1 VYGNQAPTTTP
12 RYAGT
17 AGASSTTFGAH
28 ADTGIRPQEIR
39 AVCFSAVTS
48 SVGQVNWQRSG
59 QSGGTTTVS
68 GRKVTQS
75 GGW

>member
-1 VYGNQAPTTTP
+1 
-12 RYAGT
+12 
-17 AGASSTTFGAH
+17 
-28 ADTGIRPQEIR
+28 
-39 AVCFSAVTS
+39 VTS